1 MCGLTRLFSRIA
13 MVGWLAAG
21 LLPGVSP
28 AFAQTNSEPQ
38 LEAAYL
44 VNFLKYIEWPANT
57 RTTATICLFGRDTL
71 GPFLSGHE
79 GRVIGGKELRVRR
92 VQSPDDMPN
101 CQLVYIPDV
110 EEARIG
116 AVLRWI
122 QGMPILATSN
132 ADGFARAG
140 GGIELLRNGG
150 RVQFVVNAE
159 TLTKHGLTPSSQ
171 MMRLANR
178 IIGGER

>member
-1 MCGLTRLFSRIA
+1 MRAAASSSPRNRPLR
-13 MVGWLAAG
+13 WLAAV
-21 LLPGVSP
+21 LLASVSL
-28 AFAQTNSEPQ
+28 AFAQPDSEPQ
-38 LEAAYL
+38 LESAYL
-44 VNFLKYIEWPANT
+44 VNFLKYVEWPASN
-57 RTTATICLFGRDTL
+57 RSTATICLFGRDTL

-79 GRVIGGKELRVRR
+79 GRVIGGKELRIRR

-122 QGMPILATSN
+122 QGMPILAASN
-132 ADGFARAG
+132 ADGFARSG

-150 RVQFVVNAE
+150 RVQFIVNAE
-159 TLTKHGLTPSSQ
+159 TLSRHGLNPSSQ
-171 MMRLANR
+171 MLRLANR
-178 IIGGER
+178 VIGSDR

>member
-1 MCGLTRLFSRIA
+1 MVTGTASRIRLLC
-13 MVGWLAAG
+13 WLAAVLFACG
-21 LLPGVSP
+21 WP
-28 AFAQTNSEPQ
+28 AFALPDSEPQ

-44 VNFLKYIEWPANT
+44 VNFLKYVEWPASQ
-57 RTTATICLFGRDTL
+57 RSTTTICLFGRDTL
-71 GPFLSGHE
+71 GPFLNGHE
-79 GRVIGGKELRVRR
+79 GRLIGGKELRIRR
-92 VQSPDDMPN
+92 VHSPDDMPN

-116 AVLRWI
+116 AILRWI

-132 ADGFARAG
+132 TEGFARSG

-150 RVQFVVNAE
+150 RVQFVVNAD
-159 TLTKHGLTPSSQ
+159 TLSRHGLTPSSQ

-178 IIGGER
+178 VIGGER